1 MVYFHDLCCP
11 IITKEIQKNDTDDR
25 VFLFVCLF
33 VLLKLGHTCME
44 CPVGLRGNLKVSLK
58 DGSLSCRQ
66 TLVFFLMIL
75 FWVAT
80 FTTYSLTYR
89 SDDTF
94 NKWRRADRST
104 HAANTRLQTKLVPH
118 LAGDLGS
125 WTCKWCFCTGGSPR
139 PVGPLLSSPP
149 SSERLWSLPSLV
161 FYHLKQQ
168 RRGNLMIKCI
178 KLIGLCLRNNCS
190 L

>member
-1 MVYFHDLCCP
+1 MNTTF
-11 IITKEIQKNDTDDR
+11 
-25 VFLFVCLF
+25 FLP
-33 VLLKLGHTCME
+33 KPRHTCME

-94 NKWRRADRST
+94 NKWWRSGLVT
-104 HAANTRLQTKLVPH
+104 SQTLSTLPVPSSKPGPH

-125 WTCKWCFCTGGSPR
+125 WTCKWCFCTEESPR
-139 PVGPLLSSPP
+139 PAGPLLSSPP
-149 SSERLWSLPSLV
+149 SSEQPWFLPSLE
-161 FYHLKQQ
+161 FYHLKTTWTVEY
-168 RRGNLMIKCI
+168 NDWMYE
-178 KLIGLCLRNNCS
+178 KLRSMSEWGCKETALLVKISRHFP
-190 L
+190 